1 MLVLET
7 PSTYF
12 WLLSKRLFV
21 VRIEES
27 LAISQVPEAAIV
39 LEKKEDDIASDRA
52 MAQHRRSWNL
62 VDIIVPA
69 SLRTCSMVFFP

>member
-39 LEKKEDDIASDRA
+39 LEKKEDD
-52 MAQHRRSWNL
+52 MAQHRRSRNL